1 MDLNDL
7 KSLTAAFDRRWNSVS
22 LPYTEMQQAP
32 NVQGD
37 RTFRLIRVLD
47 GRVAIDT
54 MIYKQEISSLQPLL
68 ILNSV
73 DFPMPPS
80 VAFCEHMWRAGYQ
93 VIFVRRPGFGTTPSL
108 PGAILTKDA
117 IVSGGASMLEAALV
131 TQLITKLNVS
141 DIVVLMMGTSNALGF
156 RLVKVCTS
164 ISLAVLANPTF
175 NQQIWEVFR
184 PDWFQAILR
193 QAAISTSGFSI
204 LRQAIRL
211 KLREDPFD
219 FYRQVLQKSRGDLD
233 YISENASDCAEAA
246 RLIQAIDTETVFSD
260 FLMAMQ
266 DDKVLVDGYFRGVP
280 AVAFAGEETTKAWKT
295 GLDHEAQRL
304 EVPVVYAPRGDVFGP
319 YVSPDFLVETIRAY
333 G

>member
-1 MDLNDL
+1 MH
-7 KSLTAAFDRRWNSVS
+7 
-22 LPYTEMQQAP
+22 QAP

-68 ILNSV
+68 ILNSI

-131 TQLITKLNVS
+131 TQLITRLDLS
-141 DIVVLMMGTSNALGF
+141 DIILLTIGSANALGY
-156 RLVKVCTS
+156 RLVKVCSGIT
-164 ISLAVLANPTF
+164 LAVFANPIF
-175 NQQIWEVFR
+175 NQEVWGVFR
-184 PDWFQAILR
+184 PDWFQQIVR
-193 QAAISTSGFSI
+193 QATINRSGFSI
-204 LRQAIRL
+204 LYQAI
-211 KLREDPFD
+211 KLQLRTDPAG
-219 FYRQVLQKSRGDLD
+219 FYQQFLQKSPGDLD
-233 YISENASDCAEAA
+233 YVSGNSSDFSRAA
-246 RLIQAIDTETVFSD
+246 TLIQAIDSKTMFYD
-260 FLMAMQ
+260 FLMAMHE
-266 DDKVLVDGYFRGVP
+266 DKALVDGYFGEVP
-280 AVAFAGEETTKAWKT
+280 AVALSGEETVRAWKD
-295 GLDHEAQRL
+295 GLDGEARRL
-304 EVPVVYAPRGDVFGP
+304 GLPVAYAPRGDVFAA
-319 YVSPDFLVETIRAY
+319 YISPDFLIETIRAY